1 LGHAAE
7 EPPPRKESVR
17 ARRRMTTMVEIVVGG
32 LGLHVDVYRV
42 QTELRAQASAGQLT
56 TPRCATAEFELA

>member
-1 LGHAAE
+1 
-7 EPPPRKESVR
+7 
-17 ARRRMTTMVEIVVGG
+17 MVEIVVGG